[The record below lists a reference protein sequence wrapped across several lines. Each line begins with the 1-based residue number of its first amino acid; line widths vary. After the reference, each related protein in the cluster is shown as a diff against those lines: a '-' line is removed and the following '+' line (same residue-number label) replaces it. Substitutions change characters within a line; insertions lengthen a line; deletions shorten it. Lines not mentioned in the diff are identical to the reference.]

1 MDSQIIPETSTSVF
15 ITGATSAVGLALMRL
30 LSAHGHHVAGA
41 IASSADAAMIRS
53 AGGTPAYPDL
63 YRAGELRSAIQG
75 TGSKIVVNLAP
86 QVPNQAPQANA
97 EWDERLNEAV
107 EALINAA
114 KDAGADYLIHTSYAF
129 ADAEADGETEAAFPL
144 LKAARLA
151 ERTVLSSDLPSCV
164 LRLGYVYGAES
175 SALKSLMGSLREGKG
190 FEPGSTH
197 TANWIYAGDAA
208 AAIYRAMLVRPTQVT
223 LDIVDDQP
231 VSPAAFLQEFA
242 NAQGL
247 TAPVQPPRYM
257 FRNPYTPLHVAMLKL
272 DSPPVTNEAA
282 KAALD
287 WSPQYPTVQ
296 QGIDDLLVTWR
307 ASEVV
312 TV

>member
-1 MDSQIIPETSTSVF
+1 
-15 ITGATSAVGLALMRL
+15 
-30 LSAHGHHVAGA
+30 
-41 IASSADAAMIRS
+41 
-53 AGGTPAYPDL
+53 
-63 YRAGELRSAIQG
+63 
-75 TGSKIVVNLAP
+75 
-86 QVPNQAPQANA
+86 VPNQAPQANA